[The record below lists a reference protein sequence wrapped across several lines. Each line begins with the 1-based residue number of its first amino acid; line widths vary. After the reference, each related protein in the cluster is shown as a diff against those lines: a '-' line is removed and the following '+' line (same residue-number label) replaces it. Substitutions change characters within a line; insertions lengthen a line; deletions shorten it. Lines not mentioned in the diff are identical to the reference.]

1 MKKKTLIIPFTLL
14 TSVGGEFCQRKF
26 DKSLASQLVK
36 QSEDFWPLIMRL
48 EGGQKR
54 TICGSAALVVVCH
67 TFIVFTFL
75 KGRKKCNF
83 LIKLCGGF

>member
-26 DKSLASQLVK
+26 DKSLASRLVK

-54 TICGSAALVVVCH
+54 TICGSAALEVCH
-67 TFIVFTFL
+67 TFIVFTF
-75 KGRKKCNF
+75 KRNEGKNA
-83 LIKLCGGF
+83 IS